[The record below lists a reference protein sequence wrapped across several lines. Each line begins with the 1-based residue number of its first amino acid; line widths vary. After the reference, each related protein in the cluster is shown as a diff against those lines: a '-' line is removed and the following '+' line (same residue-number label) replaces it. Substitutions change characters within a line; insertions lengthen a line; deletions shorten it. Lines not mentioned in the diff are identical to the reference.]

1 MAGNM
6 KDDENNQEGKEFRS
20 VQKWVNEEEKK
31 SDKRK
36 RSKNKI
42 KVGGKMNPSDL
53 ISCDWNDVMNFS
65 MWDECDVVKRSEKW
79 EKKFMVWES
88 GKNRPETTKV
98 SFSPNI

>member
-1 MAGNM
+1 MKSSNKLNSRQKYASCEKEAVKDERNGNGWQYERRW
-6 KDDENNQEGKEFRS
+6 KQSGRERIPKRAKVSERG
-20 VQKWVNEEEKK
+20 KK

-65 MWDECDVVKRSEKW
+65 M
-79 EKKFMVWES
+79 
-88 GKNRPETTKV
+88 
-98 SFSPNI
+98 